1 MNDKF
6 AFDDET
12 GRMAF
17 TAVGCMERHNHS
29 RENEFKHDESDKTLG
44 IREYREDGRLLAK
57 TRELQAKGYKIGS
70 MSIEEFV
77 ETYGSALVQNE
88 AA

>member
-17 TAVGCMERHNHS
+17 TTTGCMERHNQS
-29 RENEFKHDESDKTLG
+29 RDNESKPDVWNKLAG
-44 IREYREDGRLLAK
+44 VREYRQEQQLLAK
-57 TRELQAKGYKIGS
+57 AKALQAKGYEIKS

-77 ETYGSALVQNE
+77 ETYGSILANDN